1 MDNVSEISLYS
12 HPTSRGATPSDGP
25 TTQTNGNPVF
35 VGPRIM
41 PINKGGLVRMRS
53 SSSRSTAPRYED
65 EILEF
70 FPKPPEF
77 RSPQDCGPEPYEE
90 YFSIPVSKDRLGQ
103 DDARRRRS
111 TKELIKRF
119 ESISADNSP
128 VSLPGNG
135 TRSTPGRI
143 QGTPGLFTPPA
154 KVEKKTSPLRQSFR
168 NLLSVFKKGK
178 RLGKEKILSSGAPSE
193 SEPPVERLSSDPLK
207 RENEPDPF
215 TFDGGGPS
223 SRICASPTYSLHR
236 GPLLHL
242 SPPAPASS
250 ILPVWITCDAVL
262 HGSHILLTSSTT
274 QGIESTIVVSLR
286 ACTDIKSLAPDEI
299 VAEHKALLPAMEGST
314 VPKVFELF
322 FDGKESQ
329 RFAAP
334 TVKDRAAWV
343 SAIWDAVLYR
353 QERRLLERTKAE
365 IKRTL
370 RIDVGVVSSQ
380 PAPATSPLSNLI
392 NEQVLTPP
400 DTTFSDSRISRDH
413 ELPPLPQDS
422 SSTHSVS
429 SAAPPSLTENHSQ
442 LGRGKGLAASVVS
455 VDPRSQFNADK
466 DSELAS
472 PINDPPSLEPS
483 SRSFD
488 VRSHSPSL
496 VNLGRRSVVR
506 KRLVEMQ
513 NSSTSIRSGS
523 ASRDSRS
530 SPRLTHG
537 PVEKLTSPASSRA
550 PSTLNVPDSRL
561 TSPVS
566 AVSDSST
573 LSVSVRPK
581 SAFRLRDEMRGRDP
595 TIAHTHGASEGPSPA
610 SETATIHPP
619 SEPPTTPV
627 GSLSEGTIDAFLD
640 IMDVHAERQLIK
652 TGELDYRLEDVQ
664 NGVRDV
670 AANLRVAISGREK
683 DSRNIAELRS
693 VIGDVRSAL
702 ASLSTKTAD
711 ADVPEPEEIQTVVK
725 NKAPGEVVDGE
736 AKLGLVGSELS
747 DFLRANYGTGIEQA
761 DISDIQRKLDVLLEL
776 STLQKNVAPSAASK
790 APQLDAAQL
799 FDPESQVPN
808 GVSDVPDETIMR
820 DAGPGEWTDNTQ
832 KQNILHDEGKST
844 QLMEQQAESVRYL
857 NELNAWLE
865 AFVNGSTAQI
875 GGMAEDVQKLCKA
888 LGGVDELQ
896 DGPDDS
902 SDPTAATMTVLQSV
916 QKLIADN
923 QRRDRDS
930 THLLTTMNGLAAAL
944 NEDMRKN
951 AEMRNA
957 YTTESVLGVIER
969 QRRDQERMLRA
980 LANELSDDIRG
991 ERLRF
996 VEAMKEATAINVQI
1010 HVEEFKKELT
1020 REVLISTQEVGRL
1033 QRERQLLE
1041 QQIAD
1046 LFAFYSKQKQTAL
1059 GDAVPQSQP
1068 SQPKSQPPDPGPE
1081 RKRSSSRGR
1090 ALPLPPP
1097 DQKKRR
1103 P

>member
-1 MDNVSEISLYS
+1 
-12 HPTSRGATPSDGP
+12 
-25 TTQTNGNPVF
+25 
-35 VGPRIM
+35 
-41 PINKGGLVRMRS
+41 MRS
-53 SSSRSTAPRYED
+53 SSSRSTASRYED
-65 EILEF
+65 EIIES
-70 FPKPPEF
+70 FPNPPEF

-143 QGTPGLFTPPA
+143 HRGTPGLFTPPA

-178 RLGKEKILSSGAPSE
+178 RLGKEKIVSSDAPSE
-193 SEPPVERLSSDPLK
+193 SEPPVVRLSPDPLK
-207 RENEPDPF
+207 RENGPDPF
-215 TFDGGGPS
+215 TYDGDGPS

-262 HGSHILLTSSTT
+262 HGSHILLTSATT

-299 VAEHKALLPAMEGST
+299 VAEHKALLPAMEDST

-343 SAIWDAVLYR
+343 SAIWDAVLHR
-353 QERRLLERTKAE
+353 QERRLLE
-365 IKRTL
+365 L
-370 RIDVGVVSSQ
+370 VSPQ
-380 PAPATSPLSNLI
+380 PAPATSPLSDLI

-400 DTTFSDSRISRDH
+400 DTPFSDSRISRDH

-422 SSTHSVS
+422 SSTHSAG
-429 SAAPPSLTENHSQ
+429 SAAPPSLTGNNLQ
-442 LGRGKGLAASVVS
+442 LGRGKVLAASVVS
-455 VDPRSQFNADK
+455 VDPRSQFNARK

-488 VRSHSPSL
+488 ARSHSPSL

-506 KRLVEMQ
+506 KRLVEMH
-513 NSSTSIRSGS
+513 NGSDSTSTRSGTT
-523 ASRDSRS
+523 SRDSRS
-530 SPRLTHG
+530 STVATPLTHG
-537 PVEKLTSPASSRA
+537 PVE
-550 PSTLNVPDSRL
+550 
-561 TSPVS
+561 
-566 AVSDSST
+566 
-573 LSVSVRPK
+573 
-581 SAFRLRDEMRGRDP
+581 
-595 TIAHTHGASEGPSPA
+595 
-610 SETATIHPP
+610 TATMHPP

-627 GSLSEGTIDAFLD
+627 GSLSEGTIDALLD

-652 TGELDYRLEDVQ
+652 TGELDFRLEDVQ

-683 DSRNIAELRS
+683 DSRNIAELHS

-702 ASLSTKTAD
+702 ASMITKTGD
-711 ADVPEPEEIQTVVK
+711 ADVPEPEGIQTVMK
-725 NKAPGEVVDGE
+725 NRAPGEIVDGE

-747 DFLRANYGTGIEQA
+747 EFLRANHGTGIEQA

-790 APQLDAAQL
+790 APQLDAAQM
-799 FDPESQVPN
+799 Q
-808 GVSDVPDETIMR
+808 
-820 DAGPGEWTDNTQ
+820 NT
-832 KQNILHDEGKST
+832 LHDEGKST

-896 DGPDDS
+896 DGLDDN

-930 THLLTTMNGLAAAL
+930 AHLLTTMNGLAAAL

-1059 GDAVPQSQP
+1059 VSDLMIEYDERTQTSHYSKGDAVPQSQP
-1068 SQPKSQPPDPGPE
+1068 SQPKPQPPDPGPE
-1081 RKRSSSRGR
+1081 QKRSSSRGR

-1097 DQKKRR
+1097 DQKRR

>member
-1 MDNVSEISLYS
+1 MKTRLLS
-12 HPTSRGATPSDGP
+12 PFQTRPSSVH
-25 TTQTNGNPVF
+25 Q
-35 VGPRIM
+35 
-41 PINKGGLVRMRS
+41 
-53 SSSRSTAPRYED
+53 
-65 EILEF
+65 
-70 FPKPPEF
+70 
-77 RSPQDCGPEPYEE
+77 QDCGPEPYEE

-143 QGTPGLFTPPA
+143 HRSTPGLFTPPA

-178 RLGKEKILSSGAPSE
+178 RLGKEKIVSSSTPSE

-215 TFDGGGPS
+215 TFDSGGPS

-262 HGSHILLTSSTT
+262 HGSHILLTSATT

-286 ACTDIKSLAPDEI
+286 ACTDIKSLAHDEI
-299 VAEHKALLPAMEGST
+299 VAEHKALLPAMEDST

-343 SAIWDAVLYR
+343 SAIWDAVLHR

-370 RIDVGVVSSQ
+370 RIDVGVISSQ
-380 PAPATSPLSNLI
+380 PAPATSPLSDLI
-392 NEQVLTPP
+392 NEQ
-400 DTTFSDSRISRDH
+400 
-413 ELPPLPQDS
+413 LPPLPQGN

-429 SAAPPSLTENHSQ
+429 SAPPFLTGNHSQ
-442 LGRGKGLAASVVS
+442 LGRGKVLAASVVS
-455 VDPRSQFNADK
+455 VDPRSLNARK

-488 VRSHSPSL
+488 ARSHSPSL

-506 KRLVEMQ
+506 KRLVAMQ
-513 NSSTSIRSGS
+513 NGSTSTRSGS
-523 ASRDSRS
+523 TSRDSRS
-530 SPRLTHG
+530 SSRHSVATPLTHG
-537 PVEKLTSPASSRA
+537 PV
-550 PSTLNVPDSRL
+550 
-561 TSPVS
+561 
-566 AVSDSST
+566 
-573 LSVSVRPK
+573 
-581 SAFRLRDEMRGRDP
+581 
-595 TIAHTHGASEGPSPA
+595 
-610 SETATIHPP
+610 ETATIHPP
-619 SEPPTTPV
+619 SEPPPTPV
-627 GSLSEGTIDAFLD
+627 GSLSEGTIDALLD

-702 ASLSTKTAD
+702 ASLSTKTSD
-711 ADVPEPEEIQTVVK
+711 ADVPDPEEIQTVVK
-725 NKAPGEVVDGE
+725 NRALGEIVDSE

-747 DFLRANYGTGIEQA
+747 EFLRANHGTGIEQA

-776 STLQKNVAPSAASK
+776 STLQRN
-790 APQLDAAQL
+790 
-799 FDPESQVPN
+799 
-808 GVSDVPDETIMR
+808 TIMR

-832 KQNILHDEGKST
+832 KQNTLHDEGKST

-896 DGPDDS
+896 DGPDDN

-930 THLLTTMNGLAAAL
+930 AHLLTTMNGLAAAL

-1059 GDAVPQSQP
+1059 VSDLMIEYDARTQTSHYSKGDAVPQSQP

-1081 RKRSSSRGR
+1081 QKRSPSRGR

-1097 DQKKRR
+1097 DQKRR
-1103 P
+1103 S

>member
-1 MDNVSEISLYS
+1 
-12 HPTSRGATPSDGP
+12 
-25 TTQTNGNPVF
+25 
-35 VGPRIM
+35 
-41 PINKGGLVRMRS
+41 MRS
-53 SSSRSTAPRYED
+53 SPPRSIASWYED
-65 EILEF
+65 EVHES
-70 FPKPPEF
+70 FPNPPEF

-90 YFSIPVSKDRLGQ
+90 YFSIPVSKDRPGL

-128 VSLPGNG
+128 VSLRGNG

-143 QGTPGLFTPPA
+143 YTGNPGLFTPPA

-178 RLGKEKILSSGAPSE
+178 RLGKEKVYEAPSE
-193 SEPPVERLSSDPLK
+193 PAPPVEQVSSSDPLK
-207 RENEPDPF
+207 HENKPDP
-215 TFDGGGPS
+215 
-223 SRICASPTYSLHR
+223 

-242 SPPAPASS
+242 STPAPASS
-250 ILPVWITCDAVL
+250 ILPVWVTCDAAL
-262 HGSHILLTSSTT
+262 HGSHILLTSATT
-274 QGIESTIVVSLR
+274 QGIQSTIVVSLR

-299 VAEHKALLPAMEGST
+299 VAEHRALLPTMEDST
-314 VPKVFELF
+314 DPKVFELF

-343 SAIWDAVLYR
+343 SAIWDAVLHR
-353 QERRLLERTKAE
+353 QERRLQERTKAE
-365 IKRTL
+365 IKRSL
-370 RIDVGVVSSQ
+370 RIDVGAVPLQ
-380 PAPATSPLSNLI
+380 PAPVTSPLPSLI
-392 NEQVLTPP
+392 HEQVLTPP
-400 DTTFSDSRISRDH
+400 DTPFSDPRNSRDL
-413 ELPPLPQDS
+413 ELPPLPKD
-422 SSTHSVS
+422 
-429 SAAPPSLTENHSQ
+429 
-442 LGRGKGLAASVVS
+442 
-455 VDPRSQFNADK
+455 RSHFNARK

-472 PINDPPSLEPS
+472 PINDLSPLDPP

-488 VRSHSPSL
+488 ARSNSPSL

-506 KRLVEMQ
+506 ERLVEMQ
-513 NSSTSIRSGS
+513 NGSMSTRSGS
-523 ASRDSRS
+523 TSR
-530 SPRLTHG
+530 P
-537 PVEKLTSPASSRA
+537 P
-550 PSTLNVPDSRL
+550 
-561 TSPVS
+561 
-566 AVSDSST
+566 
-573 LSVSVRPK
+573 
-581 SAFRLRDEMRGRDP
+581 
-595 TIAHTHGASEGPSPA
+595 PA

-619 SEPPTTPV
+619 SELPTTPV
-627 GSLSEGTIDAFLD
+627 GSPSEGTIDALLD

-652 TGELDYRLEDVQ
+652 TGEVDYRLQDVQ

-670 AANLRVAISGREK
+670 AANLRVAISGREE
-683 DSRNIAELRS
+683 DSRNITELCS
-693 VIGDVRSAL
+693 VMGDVRSAL
-702 ASLSTKTAD
+702 ASLSTRTTD
-711 ADVPEPEEIQTVVK
+711 AGVSEQEEIRTVVK
-725 NKAPGEVVDGE
+725 SRTPGDVVDGE
-736 AKLGLVGSELS
+736 AKSGLMGSELS
-747 DFLRANYGTGIEQA
+747 EFLRANHGTGIEQA

-776 STLQKNVAPSAASK
+776 STLQKNAASSATSK
-790 APQLDAAQL
+790 TPRLDTAQVR
-799 FDPESQVPN
+799 S
-808 GVSDVPDETIMR
+808 M
-820 DAGPGEWTDNTQ
+820 
-832 KQNILHDEGKST
+832 QNILHDDGKNT

-875 GGMAEDVQKLCKA
+875 GGIAEDVQKLCKA
-888 LGGVDELQ
+888 LGDVDELQ
-896 DGPDDS
+896 DGPGDK

-916 QKLIADN
+916 QKLLAEN

-930 THLLTTMNGLAAAL
+930 AHLLTTMNGLAAAL

-1059 GDAVPQSQP
+1059 VSDLMN
-1068 SQPKSQPPDPGPE
+1068 E
-1081 RKRSSSRGR
+1081 
-1090 ALPLPPP
+1090 
-1097 DQKKRR
+1097 
-1103 P
+1103 

>member
-25 TTQTNGNPVF
+25 TAQTNANPAF
-35 VGPRIM
+35 MGPRNM
-41 PINKGGLVRMRS
+41 PNSKGGLVRMRS
-53 SSSRSTAPRYED
+53 TSSRSTASRYED
-65 EILEF
+65 EILKS
-70 FPKPPEF
+70 FPNPPEF

-111 TKELIKRF
+111 AKELIKRF

-128 VSLPGNG
+128 VTLPGNG
-135 TRSTPGRI
+135 TRITPGRI
-143 QGTPGLFTPPA
+143 HRGDPGLFTPPT

-178 RLGKEKILSSGAPSE
+178 RLGKANIVSSDAPSE

-215 TFDGGGPS
+215 TFGGGPS
-223 SRICASPTYSLHR
+223 SRICASPTYSLH
-236 GPLLHL
+236 GGLLLYL

-274 QGIESTIVVSLR
+274 QGIQSTIVVSLR

-299 VAEHKALLPAMEGST
+299 VAEHKALLPAMEDST
-314 VPKVFELF
+314 DPKVFELF

-334 TVKDRAAWV
+334 TVKDRASWV
-343 SAIWDAVLYR
+343 SAIWDAVLHR
-353 QERRLLERTKAE
+353 QERLQERTKAE
-365 IKRTL
+365 IKKSL
-370 RIDVGVVSSQ
+370 RIDVGVVSFQ
-380 PAPATSPLSNLI
+380 PAPATTPLSNLI

-400 DTTFSDSRISRDH
+400 DTPFSDSRISRDH

-429 SAAPPSLTENHSQ
+429 SAAPPTFTGNHSQ
-442 LGRGKGLAASVVS
+442 LRRGNVLVVS
-455 VDPRSQFNADK
+455 VDPRSQFNARK

-488 VRSHSPSL
+488 ARSHSPSL

-513 NSSTSIRSGS
+513 SDSTSTRSGS
-523 ASRDSRS
+523 TSRDSRF
-530 SPRLTHG
+530 PRRAVATPLTRG
-537 PVEKLTSPASSRA
+537 PVEKPTSPASSRA

-566 AVSDSST
+566 AASDSST

-581 SAFRLRDEMRGRDP
+581 SAFRLRDEMRGRDS
-595 TIAHTHGASEGPSPA
+595 TVAHTHGASGGPSPA
-610 SETATIHPP
+610 SETAMVHPP

-627 GSLSEGTIDAFLD
+627 GSQSEGTIDALLD

-693 VIGDVRSAL
+693 AIDDVRSAL
-702 ASLSTKTAD
+702 ATLSTKN
-711 ADVPEPEEIQTVVK
+711 VPEQEEIQTVAK
-725 NKAPGEVVDGE
+725 NRAPGEIVDGE
-736 AKLGLVGSELS
+736 TKSGLMGSELS
-747 DFLRANYGTGIEQA
+747 EFLRANHGTGIEQA

-776 STLQKNVAPSAASK
+776 STLQKNVAPSAASE
-790 APQLDAAQL
+790 ALRLDAAQASES
-799 FDPESQVPN
+799 ESQVAN
-808 GVSDVPDETIMR
+808 GASDLPDETIVR

-896 DGPDDS
+896 DGLDDN

-930 THLLTTMNGLAAAL
+930 AHLLTTMNGLAAAL

-1059 GDAVPQSQP
+1059 VSNLMI
-1068 SQPKSQPPDPGPE
+1068 E
-1081 RKRSSSRGR
+1081 
-1090 ALPLPPP
+1090 
-1097 DQKKRR
+1097 
-1103 P
+1103 